1 MSTSPVIIITGASS
15 GIGAATARLFGREGY
30 RVVLAAR
37 RAERLQPLAQEIR
50 GAGGDA
56 LPVRV
61 DTTRLDQIQNLVTT
75 TLDEFGQIDVLF
87 NNAGFGRLGW
97 LEELDPVEDIERQI
111 QTNVLGVIQ
120 TTRAVLPHMIQQRSG
135 HIINMSSIS
144 GLIVPSTYSVYAA
157 SKFAI
162 RGFTEGLRR
171 DVAGMGIHVS
181 GLYPGG
187 VAGTEFGQHTGV
199 ESGTSFHTPKFL
211 KLTAEKVADAVLRLD
226 RHPRRMVVIPWPML
240 TVVWIN
246 ILAPGLVDWGIV
258 WRYTRRRL

>member
-15 GIGAATARLFGREGY
+15 GIGAATARLFGKEGY

-50 GAGGDA
+50 DAGGEA

-97 LEELDPVEDIERQI
+97 LEELDPVEDIDRQI

-120 TTRAVLPHMIQQRSG
+120 TTRAVLPHMIRRRSG

-144 GLIVPSTYSVYAA
+144 GLIAPSTYSVYAA

-181 GLYPGG
+181 GIYPGS
-187 VAGTEFGQHTGV
+187 VATEFSQHTGV
-199 ESGTSFHTPKFL
+199 ESGTGFHAPKFL
-211 KLTAEKVADAVLRLD
+211 KLTTEKVADAVLRLD
-226 RHPRRMVVIPWPML
+226 RHPRRTMVIPWPML
-240 TVVWIN
+240 VTVWGN
-246 ILAPGLVDWGIV
+246 ILAPWLVDWVIG